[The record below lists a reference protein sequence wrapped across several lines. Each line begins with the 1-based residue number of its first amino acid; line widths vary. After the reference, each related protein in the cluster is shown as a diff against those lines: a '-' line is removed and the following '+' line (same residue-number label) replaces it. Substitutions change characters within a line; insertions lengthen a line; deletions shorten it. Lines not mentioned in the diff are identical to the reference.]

1 MATTARVVAERG
13 PPLLDAL
20 FVPFPP
26 VLPGLALAVKLRVPG
41 LLRFGR
47 FSLLPVRRLIE
58 EELTAREPC
67 CWRAALCTRT

>member
-1 MATTARVVAERG
+1 M
-13 PPLLDAL
+13 
-20 FVPFPP
+20 PFPP

-58 EELTAREPC
+58 EEFTGPG
-67 CWRAALCTRT
+67 ALLLAGSALHADRCPNRPAV